1 MEIKSRLCATRSDAI
16 ARLVDLLGTSSPAV
30 AVIPA
35 AGRGERSGLAQPKQY
50 HQLSGTTMLAR
61 SIRALARFQ
70 HVAAVVVV
78 LHPDDTLWSVSGL
91 DQELADDPRV
101 LAVRIGGAS
110 RRDSVLAGCGLVRDA
125 LMQLGRIVASG
136 LAKGATDTAADG
148 PDADPWILV
157 HDAARPGLDHESLAR
172 LWLAVTSQPPG
183 EQARR
188 PMGGILAM
196 PVADTMKRAK
206 KDALG
211 NDVVAETLDRSTLWA
226 AQTPQ
231 MFSLQAL
238 LTAYANSPLAT
249 DEASAVEAAG
259 GQVLLVKGDSRNLK
273 LTQPDD
279 FRLMEAVMAQDV
291 PFAVGQ
297 GFDVHA
303 LVSGRPLIIG
313 GVTIPYEKGLD
324 GHSDA
329 DVLLH
334 AITDAILGAAAMG
347 DIGRHFPDTDP
358 AFKGADSKLLL
369 AEAVRRVRERGW
381 RVAQID
387 ATIIA
392 QAPKISP
399 YAPQMQAAI
408 AACCDL
414 SAELINIKGKTTERL
429 GFTGRGE
436 GIAAQAIA
444 MLVRR
449 SA

>member
-16 ARLVDLLGTSSPAV
+16 TRLVDLLGTSSQAV

-50 HQLSGTTMLAR
+50 HQLSGVSMLAR
-61 SIRALARFQ
+61 SIRALARFE

-78 LHPDDTLWSVSGL
+78 LHPEDTLWLASGL
-91 DQELADDPRV
+91 DQELADAPRV

-125 LMQLGRIVASG
+125 LAQLGRNVV
-136 LAKGATDTAADG
+136 DG
-148 PDADPWILV
+148 PAASALKAADPWILV

-172 LWLAVTSQPPG
+172 LWAAVTGQPRGEPASQ
-183 EQARR
+183 

-206 KDALG
+206 KDGLG

-238 LTAYANSPLAT
+238 MRAYASSPLAT
-249 DEASAVEAAG
+249 DESSAVEAAG

-273 LTQPDD
+273 LTQPED
-279 FRLMEAVMAQDV
+279 FRLMEAVMAQEI

-303 LVSGRPLIIG
+303 LVPGRPLIIG
-313 GVTIPYEKGLD
+313 GVTIPYDKGLD

-334 AITDAILGAAAMG
+334 AITDAVLGAAAMG

-369 AEAVRRVRERGW
+369 AEAVRRVHEKGW

-399 YAPQMQAAI
+399 YAAQMQTAI

-414 SAELINIKGKTTERL
+414 SAELVNIKGKTTERL